1 VVGDCFVDNGQL
13 HATVLVR
20 NNNTKAK
27 HSYQASVVWGPTDT
41 PFATKVASLDNVQPG
56 QTDQADLTTPAAPP
70 APTSGS
76 VPCAITK
83 LVDESG
89 ETPAV
94 GPALPPPPDTQPSTT
109 TEPPT
114 TEPSTTEP
122 PTTEPS
128 STEPAPTTESPTGVE
143 PIPS

>member
-1 VVGDCFVDNGQL
+1 VVGDCFVDNGVL

-20 NNNTKAK
+20 NNNSKAK
-27 HSYQASVVWGPTDT
+27 HSYQATVIWGPTDS
-41 PFATKVASLDNVQPG
+41 PFATKVASLANVQPG

-89 ETPAV
+89 QPPAV
-94 GPALPPPPDTQPSTT
+94 GPALPPPPNTQPSESPTTEPPTTEPTT

-114 TEPSTTEP
+114 TEP
-122 PTTEPS
+122 PTTLEP
-128 STEPAPTTESPTGVE
+128 TPL
-143 PIPS
+143 PS

>member
-1 VVGDCFVDNGQL
+1 MVGDCFVDNGTL

-20 NNNTKAK
+20 NNNTTPTAK
-27 HSYQASVVWGPTDT
+27 HSYQATVVWGPTDT
-41 PFATKVASLDNVQPG
+41 PFATKVASLANVAPG
-56 QTDQADLTTPAAPP
+56 QTAQADLTTRAAPP

-89 ETPAV
+89 QTPAV
-94 GPALPPPPDTQPSTT
+94 GPVLPPPPNTQPSAT

-114 TEPSTTEP
+114 TEPP
-122 PTTEPS
+122 
-128 STEPAPTTESPTGVE
+128 STEPAPTTESPTSVE

>member
-1 VVGDCFVDNGQL
+1 VVGDCFVDSGAL

-20 NNNTKAK
+20 NNNTTAQ
-27 HSYQASVVWGPTDT
+27 HSYQATVVWGPTDN
-41 PFATKVASLDNVQPG
+41 PFATKVASLANVQPG
-56 QTDQADLTTPAAPP
+56 QTDQADLTTAAAPP

-89 ETPAV
+89 QTPAV
-94 GPALPPPPDTQPSTT
+94 GPVLPPPPDTQPSTT

-114 TEPSTTEP
+114 TEP
-122 PTTEPS
+122 PT
-128 STEPAPTTESPTGVE
+128 TEPAPTTESPSSPE

>member
-1 VVGDCFVDNGQL
+1 MVGDCFVDSGVL

-20 NNNTKAK
+20 NNNSSKP
-27 HSYQASVVWGPTDT
+27 HSYRATVIWGPTDN
-41 PFATKVASLDNVQPG
+41 PFATKIASLSAVPPG

-83 LVDESG
+83 VVDESG
-89 ETPAV
+89 QPPAV
-94 GPALPPPPDTQPSTT
+94 GPALPPPPDTQPSQTTEPPTTEPPT

-122 PTTEPS
+122 APLPS
-128 STEPAPTTESPTGVE
+128 
-143 PIPS
+143 